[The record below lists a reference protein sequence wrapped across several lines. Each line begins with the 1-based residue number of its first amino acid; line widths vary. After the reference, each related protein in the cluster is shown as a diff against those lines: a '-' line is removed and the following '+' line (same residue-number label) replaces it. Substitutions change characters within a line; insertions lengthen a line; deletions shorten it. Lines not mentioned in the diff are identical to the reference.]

1 MDTTEVLKYQMETC
15 AKQVDAVFDSLPD
28 NLWDHKTSEG
38 CMTPRETVVHL
49 AEAYVAAGKHMSGEE
64 HEWGSFRLE
73 ASDPS
78 ELMRAMRR
86 ERQLA
91 VEAILSGD
99 ADKAPEA
106 ATQYLM
112 LHDAYHVGQ
121 MCALRVREEPEWD
134 AYSIY

>member
-1 MDTTEVLKYQMETC
+1 MDVRGVLKYQMETC
-15 AKQVDAVFDSLPD
+15 AKQVDAVYDSLPD
-28 NLWDHKTSEG
+28 DLWDRKTSEG
-38 CMTPRETVVHL
+38 GMTPRETVRHL
-49 AEAYVAAGKHMSGEE
+49 AEAYAAASKHMSGED
-64 HEWGSFRLE
+64 HEWGSYKLE

-78 ELMRAMRR
+78 DLMQAMRT

-91 VEAILSGD
+91 VDAILTGD

>member
-1 MDTTEVLKYQMETC
+1 MDVREVLKYQMETC
-15 AKQVDAVFDSLPD
+15 AKQVDAAFDSLPD
-28 NLWDHKTSEG
+28 GLWDRKTSEG
-38 CMTPRETVVHL
+38 CMTPGETIHHL
-49 AEAYVAAGKHMSGEE
+49 AEAYAAARKHMSGED
-64 HEWGSFRLE
+64 HEWGSYKLE
-73 ASDPS
+73 GSDPS
-78 ELMRAMRR
+78 ELLQAMRT

-99 ADKAPEA
+99 PEKAPEA

-121 MCALRVREEPEWD
+121 MCALRVREEPTWD